1 MTGGPDGAACH
12 CATLHLIC
20 IHLPDTRQLEGTSPM
35 TLDADVIVDRRRLRR
50 KLTFWRVIAALGVV
64 AAIIIGG
71 GAALG
76 LNEAGK
82 SRPHIARVDVSGLII
97 DDRARLQMIEEIK
110 KNPAVKGV
118 LFAIN
123 SPGGSTTG
131 GEGMVDAIA
140 ALRET
145 KPVAAHIGTVGAS
158 AGYMIAI
165 AADHVVAR
173 RTSITAS
180 IGVLM
185 QFGNAKK
192 LLETIG
198 VEMDAVKS
206 APLKATPDFYS
217 DTSSETRAMIASI
230 VNDTYEWFVGFVSER
245 RHIDMAT
252 TRKLA
257 DGRIM
262 TGAQALE
269 AKLIDE
275 IGGENAAIAW
285 LGRQDDVPANLPV
298 ITWKAKDGLA
308 DQLGLAG
315 TAGRLFGQGVAEA
328 VLGASELRKIVLP
341 EGLMLDGLVSVWQA
355 PSIAK
360 AEVTGG
366 ANQ

>member
-1 MTGGPDGAACH
+1 
-12 CATLHLIC
+12 
-20 IHLPDTRQLEGTSPM
+20 M

-50 KLTFWRVIAALGVV
+50 KVTFWRIIAAIGVV
-64 AAIIIGG
+64 AAIIVAGG
-71 GAALG
+71 TAFS
-76 LNEAGK
+76 LNDGGK
-82 SRPHIARVDVSGLII
+82 SRAHIARVEVSGLII
-97 DDRARLQMIEEIK
+97 DDRARLQMIEKIRK
-110 KNPAVKGV
+110 SPAVKGV

-131 GEGMVDAIA
+131 GEGMVEAIA
-140 ALRET
+140 DLRGE

-198 VEMDAVKS
+198 VQMDAVKS

-217 DTSSETRAMIASI
+217 DTSPETRAMIASI
-230 VNDTYEWFVGFVSER
+230 VNDTYEWFVGFVAER
-245 RHIDMAT
+245 RHIDVAT
-252 TRKLA
+252 TRQLA

-269 AKLIDE
+269 TKLIDE
-275 IGGENAAIAW
+275 IGGEKAAIEW
-285 LGRQDDVPANLPV
+285 LGSQDDVPADLPV
-298 ITWKAKDGLA
+298 ITWKPKDGLA

-328 VLGASELRKIVLP
+328 VFGASELRKIVLP
-341 EGLMLDGLVSVWQA
+341 EGLMLDGLVSVWHA
-355 PSIAK
+355 PSIAN
-360 AEVTGG
+360 AEVSGG